1 MNMDHNDHVRL
12 LRPGIE
18 RPGGVW
24 ADLGS
29 GRGAFTLA
37 LADLIGRDGK
47 IFSIDRDRR
56 ALEAQ
61 KQAMQ
66 ARFPTTDVEYI
77 QADFRKTLE
86 LPPLDGVVMA
96 NSLHFQRRQESV
108 VSQVRT
114 YLKSGGRFLI
124 VEYNIE
130 RRNPAVPHPVPFT
143 TWVKLAKRQGFLRT
157 WLLATRPSS
166 FLKEIYSACS
176 EL

>member
-1 MNMDHNDHVRL
+1 MDHNDHVRL

-18 RPGGVW
+18 GLGGVW

-37 LADLIGRDGK
+37 LADLIGPDGR

-56 ALEAQ
+56 ALEN
-61 KQAMQ
+61 Q
-66 ARFPTTDVEYI
+66 ARVMKERFPSVEVKYM
-77 QADFRKTLE
+77 QADFRQALE
-86 LPPLDGVVMA
+86 LPSLDGIVMA
-96 NSLHFQRRQESV
+96 NSLHFQRKQERV
-108 VSQVRT
+108 VSQVRN
-114 YLKSGGRFLI
+114 YLQPGGRILI

-130 RRNPAVPHPVPFT
+130 RGNPAVPYPVPFT
-143 TWVKLAKRQGFLRT
+143 TWEKIADNQGFSRT

-166 FLKEIYSACS
+166 SLKEIYSACS

>member
-1 MNMDHNDHVRL
+1 MDHSDHVRL
-12 LRPGIE
+12 LQPGIDS
-18 RPGGVW
+18 PGGVW

-37 LADLIGRDGK
+37 LADLIGQDGR
-47 IFSIDRDRR
+47 IFSIDRERR

-61 KQAMQ
+61 AQAMQ
-66 ARFPTTDVEYI
+66 SRFPSIHVEYL
-77 QADFRKTLE
+77 QADFRQTLE

-96 NSLHFQRRQESV
+96 NSLHFQRGQEKV
-108 VSQVRT
+108 VSQVRR
-114 YLKSGGRFLI
+114 YLKPGGRLLI

-130 RRNPAVPHPVPFT
+130 RGNPAVPYPVPFT
-143 TWVKLAKRQGFLRT
+143 TWVKLANRQGFSRT

>member
-1 MNMDHNDHVRL
+1 MDHSDHVRL
-12 LRPGIE
+12 LQPGIDS
-18 RPGGVW
+18 PGGVW

-37 LADLIGRDGK
+37 LADLIGQDGR
-47 IFSIDRDRR
+47 IFSIDRDRW

-61 KQAMQ
+61 ARTMQ
-66 ARFPTTDVEYI
+66 SRFPSIHVEYL
-77 QADFRKTLE
+77 QADFRQTLE

-96 NSLHFQRRQESV
+96 NSLHFQRGQEKV
-108 VSQVRT
+108 VSQVRR
-114 YLKSGGRFLI
+114 YLKPGGRLLI

-130 RRNPAVPHPVPFT
+130 RGNPAVPYPVPFT
-143 TWVKLAKRQGFLRT
+143 TWVKLANRQGFSRT